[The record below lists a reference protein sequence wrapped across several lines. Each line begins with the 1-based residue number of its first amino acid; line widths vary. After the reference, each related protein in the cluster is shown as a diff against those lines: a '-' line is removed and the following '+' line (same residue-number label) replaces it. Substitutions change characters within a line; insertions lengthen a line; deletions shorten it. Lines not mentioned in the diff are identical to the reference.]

1 MWGILGAMECE
12 IELLYSKMERRNTT
26 TIAGV
31 NYYEGTLQGKQI
43 ILAQCGIGKVNAA
56 SCALTMI
63 QVFKATT
70 LINVGVAGG
79 SFEGAK
85 VYDIVL
91 SDSATYHDFTDGI
104 LERNYPNTQV
114 FQADATLIALAKKS
128 GAQLEAQ
135 GIHIAVGRIASGDI
149 FVGDAKTKQ
158 DIIERVN
165 PMCIEMEGAAIAH
178 ICHIYKTPFLI
189 IRALSDT
196 ADNSADFN
204 FDEFAKNAAQHS
216 AQLLLTM
223 LSQLAN
229 S

>member
-12 IELLYSKMERRNTT
+12 IELLYSKMELKKTT
-26 TIAGV
+26 TIAGIH
-31 NYYEGTLQGKQI
+31 YYEGTLQGKQI
-43 ILAQCGIGKVNAA
+43 ILARCGIGKVNAA
-56 SCALTMI
+56 SCAVTMI
-63 QVFKATT
+63 QVFKAEK

-79 SFEGAK
+79 SFDGAK

-91 SDSATYHDFTDGI
+91 SDNATYHDFTDGI
-104 LERNYPNTQV
+104 LQRNYPNTQV
-114 FQADATLIALAKKS
+114 FQADATLIALAKAS
-128 GAQLEAQ
+128 GIKLQEQ
-135 GIHIAVGRIASGDI
+135 GIHITVGRIASGDI

-158 DIIERVN
+158 DIINRVN

-178 ICHIYKTPFLI
+178 ICHIYEIPFLI

-196 ADNSADFN
+196 ADNDADFN

-223 LSQLAN
+223 LSQSTN
-229 S
+229 